1 MTTAAKRKIKSR
13 QDSLRLTVTK
23 RDIHNSTSCDKLL
36 RLTSATRSGGVTGT
50 VSYGYDEAGSFRYK
64 SDQSTVTTTAPH
76 AYRYGTGN
84 LAGVADAGPHAV
96 TQVSLSAAYG
106 GGTRSLGYD
115 DAGNLISGSNARNR
129 GQSTVSGAGI
139 SVRPH
144 DRDDSRGGI
153 LITPVPAALKPAA
166 ELDLAAIASRRGRK
180 TAL

>member
-1 MTTAAKRKIKSR
+1 
-13 QDSLRLTVTK
+13 VTK

-129 GQSTVSGAGI
+129 GQSTVSETG
-139 SVRPH
+139 VRNRGQSTETGVRVQFPKPKPETGETGVRVQFPAPESAY
-144 DRDDSRGGI
+144 DR
-153 LITPVPAALKPAA
+153 TTATTVAAACP
-166 ELDLAAIASRRGRK
+166 
-180 TAL
+180 